1 MLYQE
6 KYTKYKNKYLD
17 LKSKYGHLLNTTP
30 QKTQLSNIT
39 HSKIL
44 LDLDESEHQ
53 KNLVNPKI
61 INLTGGTNLTS
72 LKFDSKSESNQVSES
87 NQESET
93 TTTLN
98 NLTSSES
105 ISSLFKQNGGAK
117 GKKGPKKSKVNKG
130 VKHFFQ
136 DKSTSDSSLSSDTS
150 TLSEVQS
157 DSDFSS
163 SELQW

>member
-61 INLTGGTNLTS
+61 INLTGGNNLTS
-72 LKFDSKSESNQVSES
+72 LKFDLELES
-87 NQESET
+87 NQESE
-93 TTTLN
+93 TTLN

-117 GKKGPKKSKVNKG
+117 GKKGSKKSKVNKG

-136 DKSTSDSSLSSDTS
+136 DKSTSDSSLSSDSS

-163 SELQW
+163 SDLQW

>member
-72 LKFDSKSESNQVSES
+72 LKFDSKSES

>member
-17 LKSKYGHLLNTTP
+17 LKFKYGHLLNTTP
-30 QKTQLSNIT
+30 QKTQLSNMT

-53 KNLVNPKI
+53 KILFNPKI
-61 INLTGGTNLTS
+61 INLTGGTNSTS
-72 LKFDSKSESNQVSES
+72 LKIESDS

-98 NLTSSES
+98 NLSSSES
-105 ISSLFKQNGGAK
+105 ISSLFKQNGGE
-117 GKKGPKKSKVNKG
+117 KKSKKSKLNKG
-130 VKHFFQ
+130 AKHFFQ
-136 DKSTSDSSLSSDTS
+136 DKTSSDSSLSSESS
-150 TLSEVQS
+150 TLSET

-163 SELQW
+163 SDLEW

>member
-72 LKFDSKSESNQVSES
+72 LKFESDSES

-93 TTTLN
+93 ITTLN

-105 ISSLFKQNGGAK
+105 ISSLFKQNGGTK
-117 GKKGPKKSKVNKG
+117 GKKKPKKSKVNKG
-130 VKHFFQ
+130 VNHFFQ
-136 DKSTSDSSLSSDTS
+136 DKSTSDSSLSSDSS

-163 SELQW
+163 SDLEW